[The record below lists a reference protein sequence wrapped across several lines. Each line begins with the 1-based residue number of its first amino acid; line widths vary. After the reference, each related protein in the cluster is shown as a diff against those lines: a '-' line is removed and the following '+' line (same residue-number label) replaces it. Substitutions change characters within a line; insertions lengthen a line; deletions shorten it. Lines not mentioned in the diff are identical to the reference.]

1 MSSRTQ
7 LRLRWSLAA
16 ALKAR
21 QVALSAKSNV
31 LYSRVKAYSTKSL
44 RDVGGACV
52 QLQFNNA
59 PLMAG
64 GWVCGIRAAHSD
76 EDVFLPILGG
86 APGDHRHGRIDAMVM
101 ASPVEGDAEQVTF
114 LPEAKLEEY
123 LPLGTE
129 VQVAPI
135 WQCNDFFDLRRLFGQ
150 VDEDMTGALA
160 LAQPNVLIVRVD
172 SYSLCAS
179 RLQPYV
185 CQARSTSSRLA
196 SSSAVRRTPP
206 WMEPTGR
213 GRRTVVRS

>member
-160 LAQPNVLIVRVD
+160 LVQPNVLIVRV
-172 SYSLCAS
+172 YEC
-179 RLQPYV
+179 
-185 CQARSTSSRLA
+185 
-196 SSSAVRRTPP
+196 SAHLGCNPTCVRRARRRRGSRAHPP
-206 WMEPTGR
+206 
-213 GRRTVVRS
+213 